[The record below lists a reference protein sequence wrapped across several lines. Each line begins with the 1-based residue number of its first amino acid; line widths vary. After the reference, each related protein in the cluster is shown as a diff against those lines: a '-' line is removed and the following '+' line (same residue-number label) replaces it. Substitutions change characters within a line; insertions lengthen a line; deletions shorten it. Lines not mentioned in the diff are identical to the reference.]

1 MKNIGHFLNTKKF
14 WITVEHSVL
23 KTKRYIYKSFIA
35 ANFQFSSDTYR
46 IWTRIKLWQPV
57 CNAHGQIVYAHGS
70 PHSLFV
76 PSQ

>member
-1 MKNIGHFLNTKKF
+1 MKKIEDFLNAKKKILYF
-14 WITVEHSVL
+14 TLEHSVL
-23 KTKRYIYKSFIA
+23 KTKR
-35 ANFQFSSDTYR
+35 FSSDTYR